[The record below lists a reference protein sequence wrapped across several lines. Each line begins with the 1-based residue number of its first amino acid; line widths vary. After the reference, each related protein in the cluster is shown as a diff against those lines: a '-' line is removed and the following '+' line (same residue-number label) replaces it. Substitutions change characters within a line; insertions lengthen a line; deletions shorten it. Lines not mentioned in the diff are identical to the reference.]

1 MIALTAVAML
11 VLDRAFGLDNIL
23 VGQK

>member
-1 MIALTAVAML
+1 MIALTGIAML
-11 VLDRAFGLDNIL
+11 VLDRAFGLDRIL